1 MAESRRC
8 GTGSGD
14 AARQLDAGAAV
25 PRPRAGTCY
34 SLIIPVYKNE
44 ETLGALIQALDRL
57 SAELDHKLEVVFVVD
72 GSPDRSFAILREALA
87 RGGLPAQLICLSRN
101 FGSFAA
107 IRMGL
112 ESARGPFYAVLAA
125 DLQEPPE
132 LIVAFFHALEG
143 GDVDVVVGVRESRED
158 PFLSALSSR
167 IFWAAYRRFVQ
178 PEVPPGGVDV
188 FGCSRIVRDALLRMR
203 ESNSTLIGLLFWLG
217 FRRRNIPYIRRSRVA
232 GKSAWS
238 FRRKLRYLL
247 DSCFALTDLPIN
259 LIMITG
265 VLGLATS
272 LILSVLVFIAWLAGM
287 IPVPGYTPLALLML
301 NSFTATTL
309 ALGVIGS
316 YVWRTYENTKNRP
329 LYVPMI
335 HEVFEEEPPP

>member
-1 MAESRRC
+1 MAESRQY
-8 GTGSGD
+8 GMGGG
-14 AARQLDAGAAV
+14 GAAGELDTEAPV
-25 PRPRAGTCY
+25 PRARAETCY

-44 ETLGALIQALDRL
+44 ETLAALIQALDRL
-57 SAELDHKLEVVFVVD
+57 SVELDHRLEVVFVVD

-87 RGGLPAQLICLSRN
+87 HGGLPAQLICLSRN

-132 LIVAFFHALEG
+132 LVATFFRTLEG
-143 GDVDVVVGVRESRED
+143 GEVDVVVGVRERRED
-158 PFLSALSSR
+158 PFLSSLSSR
-167 IFWAAYRRFVQ
+167 LFWAAYRRFVQ

-188 FGCSRIVRDALLRMR
+188 FGCNRIVRDTLLRMR

-217 FRRRNIPYIRRSRVA
+217 FRRRNIPYVRRSRVA

-259 LIMITG
+259 LIMVIG
-265 VLGLATS
+265 VLGLTSS

-287 IPVPGYTPLALLML
+287 ILVPGYTPLALLML

-335 HEVFEEEPPP
+335 HEVFDRDPPP